1 MRFAEFHPKTPAEAR
16 ALLHHY
22 ESISPKLG
30 DAFWA
35 ELLTALDR
43 AKEEPDSHHFD
54 STGLRRSNLKRFP
67 VHFLFRVK
75 SDRIRITVIRH
86 NRRNPDYGSKRS

>member
-1 MRFAEFHPKTPAEAR
+1 MRFAEFHPKTPAEGR
-16 ALLHHY
+16 ALLEYY
-22 ESISPKLG
+22 ESISSKLG
-30 DAFWA
+30 DAFWG
-35 ELLTALDR
+35 ELLAALER
-43 AKEEPDSHHFD
+43 AKEDPESHHFD

-86 NRRNPDYGSKRS
+86 NKRRPEYGSKRT